1 MLAAPFSMS
10 IVVSKESRKFKDTF
24 STNADYV
31 FDQCDC
37 YDHDKW
43 DNGDNTM
50 QCTRRPDII
59 KIWFMWKAKVSVP
72 STRIC
77 METMVAITDVK

>member
-10 IVVSKESRKFKDTF
+10 VVVTRDDRILKDAF
-24 STNADYV
+24 STNAAYV
-31 FDQCDC
+31 FDQCDS

-43 DNGDNTM
+43 DNGDSTM

-59 KIWFMWKAKVSVP
+59 KIWFMWKAKVSASKV
-72 STRIC
+72 
-77 METMVAITDVK
+77 D